1 MSRKHSP
8 WWLYSQGSRT
18 ASSNTGIE
26 ELKEILKKLELSEYC
41 DAFEKEKMD
50 REALVRSSVIF
61 FFSISCISSLLFFPV
76 LPPVFLVLSHLHM
89 KLLFGAQQEQN
100 DRDQN
105 RTAHTSLLRG

>member
-26 ELKEILKKLELSEYC
+26 ELKEILEKLELSEYC
-41 DAFEKEKMD
+41 DVFEKEKMD

-61 FFSISCISSLLFFPV
+61 FAISCISSLFFLPV

-89 KLLFGAQQEQN
+89 KLLCSWANSCAAYFLVLV
-100 DRDQN
+100 
-105 RTAHTSLLRG
+105 HRGKP

>member
-61 FFSISCISSLLFFPV
+61 FFHLLYFFFAFLPSPPTCLPGTESL
-76 LPPVFLVLSHLHM
+76 
-89 KLLFGAQQEQN
+89 
-100 DRDQN
+100 
-105 RTAHTSLLRG
+105 AHETSLWSAAGAE